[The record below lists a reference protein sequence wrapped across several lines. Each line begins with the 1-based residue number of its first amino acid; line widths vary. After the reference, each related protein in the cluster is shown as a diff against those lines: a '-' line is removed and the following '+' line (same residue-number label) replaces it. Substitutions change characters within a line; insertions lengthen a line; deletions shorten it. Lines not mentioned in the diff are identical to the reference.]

1 MSASLCPH
9 RPHPCKPAPRAAFTL
24 IELLVVIA
32 IIGVL
37 IGLLLPAVQK
47 VREAANR
54 MKCQNNMKQ
63 LALGVHNYCTTFQDK
78 LPNLDYYNGQVRGSL
93 YFWLLPYIEQEGIY
107 RQGLKSF
114 WTWNVVAGDVVQ
126 TYRCP
131 SDTSTQG
138 DINANGWA
146 YANYGGNVGLFG
158 YNPQSIPD
166 SVCCGT
172 GSMSVYTIANIP
184 DGTSNTMA
192 FVEKYGLNQGGGC
205 QSFWVT
211 PDGYQS
217 SACDRIPGF
226 HWGGWRWGWT
236 YQTYT
241 TNNTTFV
248 QDRPSVAGT
257 NSWWWAQAMHAGA
270 INIALMDGSV
280 RGVTLTI
287 SPDTWGRIMD
297 PNDGLI
303 VGDY

>member
-1 MSASLCPH
+1 MC
-9 RPHPCKPAPRAAFTL
+9 APRRHLPRHAPRQLGFTL

-63 LALGVHNYCTTFQDK
+63 LALGVHNYSSTFQDK

-93 YFWLLPYIEQEGIY
+93 YFWLPHIEQDAVY
-107 RQGLKSF
+107 RQGLTSF
-114 WTWNVVAGDVVQ
+114 WTWGVVAGDVVKA
-126 TYRCP
+126 YRCP
-131 SDTSTQG
+131 SDPSTTGDSQG
-138 DINANGWA
+138 GWA
-146 YANYGGNVGLFG
+146 YGNYGGNVGLFG
-158 YNPQSIPD
+158 PTAQSIPD

-172 GSMSVYTIANIP
+172 GSMSSYTIANIP

-192 FVEKYGLNQGGGC
+192 FVEKYGVNQGGGC
-205 QSFWVT
+205 QSLWAI
-211 PDGYQS
+211 PDNYQS

-241 TNNTTFV
+241 SNNTTFI
-248 QDRPSVAGT
+248 QDKPSVAAT
-257 NSWWWAQAMHAGA
+257 NQWWWIQTMHSGVM
-270 INIALMDGSV
+270 NLALMDGSV
-280 RGVTLTI
+280 RGVAVTI
-287 SPDTWGRIMD
+287 APAIWGRIMD
-297 PNDGLI
+297 PNDGQV